1 MWRSSVTAV
10 TAISPPAYSP
20 IDRVISRW
28 RAGGALLL
36 GLVLLAADNPVSH
49 GVEEIMLTLGDIEG
63 AGWSLRGAEARLA
76 WLDDHTAV
84 LRLKAAKALLPE
96 PLGSISEL
104 SGECPRLTITPQ
116 RITCHEGSLRLGPGY
131 LGAQDLRVDFDYR
144 IDSGRLE
151 LAVDRL
157 RVDGGRV
164 AANMELER
172 EGWKLTVQGSAL
184 QLTAVSARLVEAGVL
199 PAPLSGPGELE
210 VTARLQ
216 GEGAQLQTGRL
227 SARLQSTEFS
237 DAQGRLSGVNLGLSL
252 DAVVKPVADRW
263 QITGSLDGNQGQL
276 YIEPVFIDL
285 DPRPVHASA
294 GFEWQPSTGDLRVR
308 SFDYDHPG
316 TVRLHATGL
325 LSLERAARLEDLS
338 LDITQGRFPGL
349 FDTYLQ
355 PWLNDTAL
363 ADLQLEGSVMAAIR
377 WKQGRL
383 AGIRL
388 DLDDVSFDDREGRYG
403 LGGLQGRVD
412 WAAED
417 AKRHSDLRWRDGHLY
432 RVPLGTGQI
441 AAESA
446 ESTLRLREPARISV
460 LDGEL
465 QIDDFELAFPAE
477 SPWGWRIDGILTPV
491 SLPRLCQSLGWP
503 EFAGKLSGVIPD
515 VRYADGSLEV
525 GGMLLVRAFDGDI
538 TLANLQ
544 LQHPLSTVPRLR
556 VDARVENIDLEALTG
571 AFSFGRIEG
580 RLDGRVDGLDME
592 AWRPVAFDAAFATP
606 AGDTSRHRISQK
618 AVDNISS
625 IGGGGVG
632 GVLSR
637 SMLRFFDDF
646 PYDKL
651 GISCRLEN
659 GTCEMGGV
667 APAANGYYIVKG
679 RFLPPRLDVIG
690 FADRVNWRSL
700 VAQLVAVTR
709 RQSDAVTQ

>member
-1 MWRSSVTAV
+1 
-10 TAISPPAYSP
+10 
-20 IDRVISRW
+20 VISR
-28 RAGGALLL
+28 RFALLL
-36 GLVLLAADNPVSH
+36 GLVLLTADYRVSQ
-49 GVEEIMLTLGDIEG
+49 GVEEIMLSLGDIEG
-63 AGWSLRGAEARLA
+63 AGWSLKDVEARLA
-76 WLDDHTAV
+76 WLDDHTAA
-84 LRLKAAKALLPE
+84 LRLRAAKALLPD

-104 SGECPRLTITPQ
+104 SGECPRLAITPQ
-116 RITCHEGSLRLGPGY
+116 RITCHEGNLRIGPGY
-131 LGAQDLRVDFDYR
+131 MGTQNLRIDFDYR
-144 IDSGRLE
+144 LDSGRLE
-151 LAVDRL
+151 LAVDKL

-164 AANMELER
+164 AATLELDR
-172 EGWKLTVQGSAL
+172 TGWNLSVQGSAL
-184 QLTAVSARLVEAGVL
+184 QLAAVSTRLVAAGVL
-199 PAPLSGPGELE
+199 PAPLTGHGTLGF
-210 VTARLQ
+210 TARLQ
-216 GEGAQLQTGRL
+216 GEGARLQTGSLSGRL
-227 SARLQSTEFS
+227 ESTEFS
-237 DAQGRLSGVNLGLSL
+237 DAQGSLSGVNLGLRL
-252 DAVVKPVADRW
+252 DAGVKPVADRW
-263 QITGSLDGNQGQL
+263 QITGSLVGNQGQL
-276 YIEPVFIDL
+276 YIDPVFIDL
-285 DPRPVHASA
+285 DSRPVHASA
-294 GFEWQPSTGDLRVR
+294 EVDWQPSTGQLRVR
-308 SFDYDHPG
+308 SLDYDQPG
-316 TVRLHATGL
+316 AVRLHAMGL
-325 LSLERAARLEDLS
+325 IGLDRPVRLEELS
-338 LDITQGRFPGL
+338 LDITEGRFPGL
-349 FDTYLQ
+349 YDTYLQ

-363 ADLQLEGSVMAAIR
+363 ADLQITGAVTGAIR
-377 WKQGRL
+377 WRHGRP
-383 AGIRL
+383 AEIRL

-417 AKRHSDLRWRDGHLY
+417 ATRHSDLQWRNGHLY

-441 AAESA
+441 AAESV
-446 ESTLRLREPARISV
+446 ESSLRLREPARISV

-465 QIDDFELAFPAE
+465 QIDAFEFAFPSGAA
-477 SPWGWRIDGILTPV
+477 WNWHIDGILTPV

-538 TLANLQ
+538 TLDNLQ
-544 LQHPLSTVPRLR
+544 LQRPLSTVPRLR
-556 VDARVENIDLEALTG
+556 VDARVNNIDLEALTG
-571 AFSFGRIEG
+571 AFSFGKIEG

-637 SMLRFFDDF
+637 SMLRIFEDF

-690 FADRVNWRSL
+690 YADRVNWRSL

-709 RQSDAVTQ
+709 RQGDGVAQ

>member
-1 MWRSSVTAV
+1 
-10 TAISPPAYSP
+10 
-20 IDRVISRW
+20 VISRW
-28 RAGGALLL
+28 RPGGALLL
-36 GLVLLAADNPVSH
+36 GLVLLVADNPVSH
-49 GVEEIMLTLGDIEG
+49 GVEEIILTLGDIEG
-63 AGWSLRGAEARLA
+63 AGWSLRGVEARLA
-76 WLDDHTAV
+76 WLDDHTAM
-84 LRLKAAKALLPE
+84 LRLKAAKAVLPE

-104 SGECPRLTITPQ
+104 NGDCPRLVITPQ
-116 RITCHEGSLRLGPGY
+116 RVSCHEGRLQLGPGY
-131 LGAQDLRVDFDYR
+131 PGARHPRIEFDYR
-144 IDSGRLE
+144 IDSGRLK

-157 RVDGGRV
+157 EVDGGRV
-164 AANMELER
+164 AANIELER
-172 EGWKLTVQGSAL
+172 AGWKLTVQGSAL
-184 QLTAVSARLVEAGVL
+184 QLTAVSARLAADGVL
-199 PAPLSGPGELE
+199 PAPLSGPGALE
-210 VTARLQ
+210 FTARLQ
-216 GEGAQLQTGRL
+216 GESARLQTGSL

-237 DAQGRLSGVNLGLSL
+237 DTQGRLAGVNLGLSL

-263 QITGSLDGNQGQL
+263 QITASLDGNQGQL
-276 YIEPVFIDL
+276 YLEPVFIDL
-285 DPRPVHASA
+285 DPGPVHASA
-294 GFEWQPSTGDLRVR
+294 AFEWQPSTGHLRVR

-316 TVRLHATGL
+316 AVRLHAAGL
-325 LSLERAARLEDLS
+325 LSLERTAALKDLS

-355 PWLNDTAL
+355 PWLNDTAV
-363 ADLQLEGSVMAAIR
+363 ADLKMAGSVVAAIR
-377 WKQGRL
+377 WTQGKL

-403 LGGLQGRVD
+403 LGGLQGRID
-412 WAAED
+412 WAAEE
-417 AKRHSDLRWRDGHLY
+417 AARHSDLRWRDGHLY
-432 RVPLGTGQI
+432 RVPLGPGQV
-441 AAESA
+441 ATESA
-446 ESTLRLREPARISV
+446 GSKLRLREPAHIGV
-460 LDGEL
+460 VDGEL
-465 QIDDFELAFPAE
+465 QIDGFELAFPAE
-477 SPWGWRIDGILTPV
+477 SSWSWRIDGILTPV
-491 SLPRLCQSLGWP
+491 SLPRLCRSLDWP

-515 VRYADGSLEV
+515 VRYTDGKLEV

-544 LQHPLSTVPRLR
+544 LQQPLSTVPRLR
-556 VDARVENIDLEALTG
+556 VDARVDNIDLETLTG

-580 RLDGRVDGLDME
+580 RLNGRVDGLDME
-592 AWRPVAFDAAFATP
+592 AWRPVAFDATFATP

-637 SMLRFFDDF
+637 SMLRVFEDF

-690 FADRVNWRSL
+690 YADRVNWRSL

-709 RQSDAVTQ
+709 RQGDAVTQ